1 MATSLAMLTW
11 RNLHLAD
18 AVICDELNARLA
30 ADAGCSLTEHDL
42 MAWLAAAP
50 GQRLRM
56 LDLAA
61 RLRVTPGGLT
71 RIADRLA
78 TRGWI
83 ERDRPPGNRREVHLT
98 LTRTGTDALRAAQSA
113 YARVLRDTL
122 ARHLDK
128 HDLETLSAI
137 AGKLLSPLAAEHE
150 LHCLPATRRPAA
162 TPRPGAGSLPR

>member
-1 MATSLAMLTW
+1 MATGLAMLTW

-30 ADAGCSLTEHDL
+30 ADTGCSLTEHDL

-56 LDLAA
+56 ADLAA

-78 TRGWI
+78 ARGWI
-83 ERDRPPGNRREVHLT
+83 ERDRPPGNRREVHVT
-98 LTRTGTDALRAAQSA
+98 LTQAGAAALLTARSA
-113 YARVLRDTL
+113 YSRVLRSTL
-122 ARHLDK
+122 ARHLDD
-128 HDLETLSAI
+128 HDLETLGAI
-137 AGKLLSPLAAEHE
+137 SGKLLGRLAAEHG
-150 LHCLPATRRPAA
+150 LHCLPAAR
-162 TPRPGAGSLPR
+162 

>member
-1 MATSLAMLTW
+1 MAMSPAMLTW

-30 ADAGCSLTEHDL
+30 ADTGCSLTEHDL

-56 LDLAA
+56 ADLAA

-83 ERDRPPGNRREVHLT
+83 ERDRPPGNRREVHVT
-98 LTRTGTDALRAAQSA
+98 LTRTGTAAQLAARSA
-113 YARVLRDTL
+113 YSRVLRNTL
-122 ARHLDK
+122 ARHLNA
-128 HDLETLSAI
+128 HDLETLGTI
-137 AGKLLSPLAAEHE
+137 TGKLLGQLAAEHE
-150 LHCLPATRRPAA
+150 LHCLPATR
-162 TPRPGAGSLPR
+162 

>member
-1 MATSLAMLTW
+1 MTPAMLTW

-50 GQRLRM
+50 AHRLRM
-56 LDLAA
+56 LDLAV

-98 LTRTGTDALRAAQSA
+98 LTPAGTAALRAAQTA
-113 YARVLRDTL
+113 YSQVLRDTL
-122 ARHLDK
+122 ARHLDTR
-128 HDLETLSAI
+128 DLETLGAI
-137 AGKLLSPLAAEHE
+137 AGKLLSPQAAEHE
-150 LHCLPATRRPAA
+150 PHCPHPTR
-162 TPRPGAGSLPR
+162 